1 MRNKKILIAHPGRQ
15 HSFRTATALKKAG
28 LLDKYVTTVYYKD
41 GNLTSFVLKFLNR
54 RNLQKAKQRRCDYLS
69 DHEVIQCH
77 EALGLMIL
85 LAMRLPFASLTRWL
99 NEIMLHRFGISV
111 AKMAIHNN
119 VDAVIMYDN
128 TSVSCFEYLEKH
140 APNIRR
146 ILDASTV
153 NRLYIRKIYD
163 KDMVETGTSFFKDNL
178 PFLWD
183 KKMQLRYTKEMELS
197 DNIFVPSRFVYNS
210 YIDCGVSPKKL
221 IRIPYGVDTEKF
233 NCEVR
238 KPHALPVKLI
248 YVGQVSY
255 YKGLQHLFPIIRDLY
270 KNRIQ
275 LTVVGGYD
283 ANDYLYKE
291 FCTAENIHFLGYVTN
306 KYLPALYA
314 ESDAFIIPS
323 LGEGYGL
330 VILEALSSALP
341 VLCSANCGGNDA
353 IINGYNGYEFKAG
366 DDEDMVDKINDFID
380 NFSSLSDMSENA
392 RATSLNYTWEKYEGR
407 VISFFKNLE
416 QK

>member
-1 MRNKKILIAHPGRQ
+1 MKNLKVLIAHPGRQ

-41 GNLTSFVLKFLNR
+41 GNLTSLVLKFLNR
-54 RNLQKAKQRRCDYLS
+54 RNLQKAKQRRCDYLN
-69 DHEVIQCH
+69 DYEVIQCH

-128 TSVSCFEYLEKH
+128 TSVSCFEYLKKN
-140 APNIRR
+140 APQIRR

-153 NRLYIRKIYD
+153 NRLYIRKVYEQ
-163 KDMVETGTSFFKDNL
+163 DMLKTGTSYFKDNL
-178 PFLWD
+178 PFLWNS
-183 KKMQLRYTKEMELS
+183 KNQLRYKKEIELS
-197 DNIFVPSRFVYNS
+197 DYIFVPSKFVFNS
-210 YIDCGVSPKKL
+210 YLDSDVNVDKL
-221 IRIPYGVDTEKF
+221 IRIPYGVDINKF
-233 NCEVR
+233 KYTAKKTHE
-238 KPHALPVKLI
+238 LPIRLI

-255 YKGLQHLFPIIRDLY
+255 YKGLQHLFPIIRDRY
-270 KNRIQ
+270 KNKVL
-275 LTVVGGYD
+275 LTVVGSYD
-283 ANDYLYKE
+283 ASDFLYKE
-291 FCTAENIHFLGYVTN
+291 YSDVDNIHFTGYIP
-306 KYLPALYA
+306 YADLPSLYQEA
-314 ESDAFIIPS
+314 DAFIIPS
-323 LGEGYGL
+323 LGEGYGM
-330 VILEALSSALP
+330 VILEALSSGLP

-380 NFSSLSDMSENA
+380 NFSSLSDISENA

-407 VISFFKNLE
+407 VIAFFKNLE